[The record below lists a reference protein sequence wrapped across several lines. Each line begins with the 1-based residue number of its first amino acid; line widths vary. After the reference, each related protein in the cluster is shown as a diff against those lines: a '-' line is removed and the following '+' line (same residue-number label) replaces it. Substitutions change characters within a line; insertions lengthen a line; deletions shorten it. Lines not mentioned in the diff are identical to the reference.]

1 MCTFDFVMISI
12 LIPTFNYNAYPLAVA
27 IEQQALKANII
38 YELICID
45 DGSFSD
51 RNIENQKINS
61 LTNCKFIEGK
71 KNIGRNA
78 NRHLLA
84 KKAQYD
90 WLLFIDSDVLPK
102 TSDYI
107 VNYLTIIPQEY
118 DAVFGGFAY
127 FDTPPSRDKTL
138 RYYFGKNREEVSAV
152 IRNNQPYKVII
163 SANFLIRKSIFL
175 QINKAE
181 TKNLYGLDYLFGGLL
196 KTNSSKVHHIDNE
209 VYHHGIDRNEDYLEK
224 TKKAVE
230 TLYYINKTKKLTKHD
245 NSLLNAYKRLKL
257 TYLSGLFGK
266 VLLKFDERIE
276 RNLLSENPSMFLF
289 DLYRL
294 GYFCRIKT

>member
-1 MCTFDFVMISI
+1 V
-12 LIPTFNYNAYPLAVA
+12 AA
-27 IEQQALKANII
+27 IEQQALRQNIV

-51 RNIENQKINS
+51 KNIENQNINS

-78 NRHLLA
+78 NRHKLA

-90 WLLFIDSDVLPK
+90 WLLFIDSDVMPK
-102 TSDYI
+102 RSDFISNYI
-107 VNYLTIIPQEY
+107 NILSQNH

-127 FDTPPSRDKTL
+127 YDKPPSRDKTL
-138 RYYFGKNREEVSAV
+138 RYYFGKEREEVSCK

-163 SANFLIRKSIFL
+163 SANFLIRKSLFL
-175 QINKAE
+175 KINKAE

-196 KTNSSKVHHIDNE
+196 KSNNSKVHHIDNE
-209 VYHHGIDRNEDYLEK
+209 VYHLGIDPNEGYLEK

-230 TLYYINKTKKLTKHD
+230 TLYYIHKTKKLTKHD
-245 NSLLNAYKRLKL
+245 NSLLKAYKRIKL
-257 TYLSGLFGK
+257 FYLSELFGK
-266 VLLKFDERIE
+266 LMLRFNKGIE
-276 RNLLSENPSMFLF
+276 QNLLSEKPSMFLF

-294 GYFCRIKT
+294 GYLCRINR